1 MVSMTASAPEPS
13 ALPKAPSSSRSSTAS
28 FTSRYQIIGKGA
40 MSSMG
45 HGNVPSFREKFICNR
60 TADLTCSANDES
72 ALRHR
77 ASQMI
82 AVASGLRREI
92 SCGLGLDRLAN
103 AGRDNTV
110 RSDCIV
116 RGSQG
121 HRPEIS
127 LLQLPRPVLMHTS
140 NVGINE
146 MDTAVDELLV
156 KMLIEGLRARK
167 AGLHP

>member
-1 MVSMTASAPEPS
+1 
-13 ALPKAPSSSRSSTAS
+13 
-28 FTSRYQIIGKGA
+28 

-92 SCGLGLDRLAN
+92 SCGLGLAASENCPDKCDHDVASC
-103 AGRDNTV
+103 AQ
-110 RSDCIV
+110 S
-116 RGSQG
+116 
-121 HRPEIS
+121 
-127 LLQLPRPVLMHTS
+127 
-140 NVGINE
+140 
-146 MDTAVDELLV
+146 VDWLSA
-156 KMLIEGLRARK
+156 GLRPQLGVDRKWSTDCQTGALDPFETSRAHSSGGATVATWMRNLAVLARTL
-167 AGLHP
+167 AVVDPSTS